1 MLKNQIIG
9 IETLSFDYLSLI
21 IMVSM
26 VSMVL
31 ILEFINIYF
40 LKAH

>member
-9 IETLSFDYLSLI
+9 IETLSFDCYSLI

-26 VSMVL
+26 VL
-31 ILEFINIYF
+31 IIEFINIYL